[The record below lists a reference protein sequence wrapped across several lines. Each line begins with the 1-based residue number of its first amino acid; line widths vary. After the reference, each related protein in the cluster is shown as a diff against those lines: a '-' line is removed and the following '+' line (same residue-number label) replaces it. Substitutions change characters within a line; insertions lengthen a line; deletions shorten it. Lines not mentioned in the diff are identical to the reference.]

1 MNTKFLI
8 FTIII
13 FAVMLAGCGGAAA
26 STPQTGGG
34 TAIQTQSGTE
44 PTIEPQAEEEAVVD
58 TQEKGDPERGRE
70 IFQTG
75 GGIYADNGPVC
86 MNCHSLDDSEG
97 KYGPTLQ
104 GISGR
109 AGERVPGLTAEEYV
123 RQSILEPD
131 AYIFGDYPEKMGRI
145 HAALLSDDD
154 VEDLVAFLLTQ

>member
-1 MNTKFLI
+1 MKNQTLI
-8 FTIII
+8 FTIIV
-13 FAVMLAGCGGAAA
+13 FAVMLAGCGGAADA
-26 STPQTGGG
+26 NPEIGVEVEVDPQVEGEPTNE
-34 TAIQTQSGTE
+34 TQSE
-44 PTIEPQAEEEAVVD
+44 EQAGVD
-58 TQEKGDPERGRE
+58 PKEKGDPERGRE
-70 IFQTG
+70 IFQNG
-75 GGIYADNGPVC
+75 GGIYAENGPMC